1 MIQMKN
7 LRYLAVAIGLA
18 TCCSMMAAE
27 NDSPKTGKWY
37 DFEYE
42 VNAGTNIGGA
52 TPLPLPAEI
61 RHIGAFNPSLDLQIG
76 GSITKWIDPAARW
89 GVSLGVRLETKGMET
104 RAGVKDYGMEIWQD
118 GEMLNGRW
126 TGQVKTRYS
135 TQQLVIPVTGV
146 WKANHRLRV
155 NFGPYMAFAFKSHFD
170 GRVYDGY
177 LRVGNPTGD
186 KVEFSGDSYATY
198 DFASDL
204 RHFQW
209 GLQGGVSWS
218 AFRHLLVNANLAWG
232 MNGIFRSAFKTIS
245 FAMYPVYLNVG
256 FGYLF

>member
-27 NDSPKTGKWY
+27 NDSPKAVKWY

-186 KVEFSGDSYATY
+186 KVDKLLRGMIDDRLKRGQFDNCDITMKDLTAIRLAIVGAYGGLFHKRIKY
-198 DFASDL
+198 DI
-204 RHFQW
+204 RR
-209 GLQGGVSWS
+209 GG
-218 AFRHLLVNANLAWG
+218 
-232 MNGIFRSAFKTIS
+232 I
-245 FAMYPVYLNVG
+245 NV
-256 FGYLF
+256 